1 MDKYNLGAVGSPVF
15 KELYSGGTLN
25 GANKT
30 ATLSDSINNYTF
42 LIIECV
48 LYNISTKESSNGQT
62 NIVYVPDADIGNTNR
77 FIYMTGNSNKTIRR
91 ILYGFVDDKTIK
103 ISLNEKAE
111 TGIENR
117 ISKIIGVVI

>member
-15 KELYSGGTLN
+15 KELYSGNTLN

-42 LIIECV
+42 LIIECM
-48 LYNISTKESSNGQT
+48 LYNVSTKELSNTQT
-62 NIVYVPDADIGNTNR
+62 NIVYVPNADIGNINK
-77 FIYMTGNSNKTIRR
+77 FIYMTGNDTGLIRR
-91 ILYGFVDDKTIK
+91 ILYGFVDDTTIK
-103 ISLNEKAE
+103 ISTNEAN
-111 TGIENR
+111 TGVENR

>member
-15 KELYSGGTLN
+15 KELYSGNTLN

-42 LIIECV
+42 LIIECA
-48 LYNISTKESSNGQT
+48 LYNINTKELSNTQT
-62 NIVYVPDADIGNTNR
+62 NVVYVPNADIGNIGK
-77 FIYMTGNSNKTIRR
+77 FIYMTGNFSGLIRR
-91 ILYGFVDDKTIK
+91 ILYGFVDDTTIK
-103 ISLNEKAE
+103 ISTNETD

-117 ISKIIGVVI
+117 IIKIIGVVL

>member
-15 KELYSGGTLN
+15 KELYSGNTLN

-42 LIIECV
+42 LIIECE
-48 LYNISTKESSNGQT
+48 LYNMNTKEFSNAQT
-62 NIVYVPDADIGNTNR
+62 NIVYVPDADIGNTNK
-77 FIYMTGNSNKTIRR
+77 FLYMSGNYTGLIRR
-91 ILYGFVDDKTIK
+91 ILYGFVDDTTIK
-103 ISLNEKAE
+103 ISTCE
-111 TGIENR
+111 TNDKNIENR